1 GGDLR
6 KIHWAAQEGYDD
18 WDDESDGGSGSIHL
32 VTQGRIVC
40 GHRTRGQTLIF
51 TDTDVHSMEY
61 IGGAF
66 TYRIVPAGAN
76 CGIIGPNAVAVVDTQ
91 AFWMGSK
98 GFFNYD
104 GFTKPLPCEV
114 SDHIF
119 NDINVREASKSWAVP
134 NAEYNEVWFF
144 YPSAESLECDRYAVY
159 NYVEG
164 HWSVGTLDRSCGV

>member
-1 GGDLR
+1 
-6 KIHWAAQEGYDD
+6 
-18 WDDESDGGSGSIHL
+18 
-32 VTQGRIVC
+32 
-40 GHRTRGQTLIF
+40 
-51 TDTDVHSMEY
+51 
-61 IGGAF
+61 
-66 TYRIVPAGAN
+66 
-76 CGIIGPNAVAVVDTQ
+76 
-91 AFWMGSK
+91 
-98 GFFNYD
+98 FFNYD

-164 HWSVGTLDRSCGV
+164 HWSVGTLDRSCGVDLGAAPARYWLGGDGQIWQHEMDTPPNGVYLESGPIELGQGDNVMKVRRLVPDENTLGDVGLTLYHSMFPTD